1 MSEMNTSNLNAKALN
16 GDGITQNPW
25 KVLQQFTQARIGLG
39 RAGVSIPTKEL
50 LEFQLS
56 HAQAKDAVHQPLDI
70 EMLVE
75 DLAQLE
81 TSLLPQKIEVVQSQA
96 KDRLVYLQRPDL
108 GRRVSETSKEYLE
121 NSHSTQNGLVC
132 DLAIVVVD
140 GLSSKA
146 IQSNTLPFLQ
156 SLLGVLEQDNQQD
169 WSLAPVTV
177 VQQGRVAIG
186 DEIGELFNAKA
197 VLVLIGERPG
207 LSSPD
212 SLGLYF
218 TWNPHLGLT
227 DAFRN
232 CISNVR
238 PEGLSYTEAAK
249 RALFLL
255 QESRR
260 LGLSGVNLK
269 DRSDDN
275 KVLEDSSDTRNFLV
289 NSLDK

>member
-1 MSEMNTSNLNAKALN
+1 MSKISFSNNQALN
-16 GDGITQNPW
+16 GDGITENPW

-70 EMLVE
+70 DKLQQ
-75 DLAQLE
+75 DLEQLE
-81 TSLLPQKIEVVQSQA
+81 STLVPKTIEIVQSQA
-96 KDRLVYLQRPDL
+96 SDRFIYLQRPDL
-108 GRRVSETSKEYLE
+108 GRRLSKESKNYME
-121 NSHSTQNGLVC
+121 AHYGSNQGLVC
-132 DLAIVVVD
+132 DLAIAVVD

-146 IQSNTLPFLQ
+146 IETNTLPFLQ
-156 SLLGVLEQDNQQD
+156 ALLDLMSNETQQD
-169 WSLAPVTV
+169 WMLAPITIVK
-177 VQQGRVAIG
+177 QGRVAIG

-197 VLVLIGERPG
+197 VLVLVGERPG

-212 SLGLYF
+212 SLGLYL
-218 TWNPHLGLT
+218 TWNPYVGLT

-232 CISNVR
+232 CISNIR
-238 PEGLSYTEAAK
+238 PEGLNYKEAAK

-260 LGLSGVNLK
+260 LKLSGVNLK
-269 DRSDDN
+269 DRSDE
-275 KVLEDSSDTRNFLV
+275 KVIEHSSDTGNFLV
-289 NSLDK
+289 NTLDK

>member
-1 MSEMNTSNLNAKALN
+1 MSKLNISNNRDALN
-16 GDGITQNPW
+16 GDGITNNPW
-25 KVLQQFTQARIGLG
+25 KILQQFTQARIGLG

-70 EMLVE
+70 DELVE
-75 DLAQLE
+75 ELSSLE
-81 TSLLPQKIEVVQSQA
+81 TSLISHNFEVIHSQA
-96 KDRLVYLQRPDL
+96 KDRFVYLQRPDL
-108 GRRVSETSKEYLE
+108 GRRLDKTSRDYLE
-121 NSHSTQNGLVC
+121 STYGQSHGVVC
-132 DLAIVVVD
+132 DLAIAVVD

-156 SLLGVLEQDNQQD
+156 TLLDVLEKDSQQD
-169 WSLAPVTV
+169 WTIAPITIVK
-177 VQQGRVAIG
+177 QGRVAIG
-186 DEIGELFNAKA
+186 DEIGNLFNAKA

-212 SLGLYF
+212 SLGLYL
-218 TWNPHLGLT
+218 TWNPHVGLT

-238 PEGLSYTEAAK
+238 PEGLSYEEAAK

-260 LGLSGVNLK
+260 LKLSGVKLK
-269 DRSDDN
+269 DRSGEE
-275 KVLEDSSDTRNFLV
+275 VIEHRSDTRNFLV
-289 NSLDK
+289 NTLDK